1 MALAGILAGA
11 AQCHAV
17 VDGAVVADHGG
28 LAEHDAHAVV
38 DEQAPADPGTG
49 VDLDAGFVAAVLADP
64 AGKEKVP
71 VLIQPVGNAVVD
83 QDMEAGVQQDD
94 LQHAACGGV
103 LALDIPCVLQ

>member
-1 MALAGILAGA
+1 MALAGVLAGA
-11 AQCHAV
+11 AQRHAV

-49 VDLDAGFVAAVLADP
+49 VDLDAGLVAAVLADP

-71 VLIQPVGNAVVD
+71 VLIQPVGNAVVSD
-83 QDMEAGVQQDD
+83 
-94 LQHAACGGV
+94 
-103 LALDIPCVLQ
+103 

>member
-1 MALAGILAGA
+1 M
-11 AQCHAV
+11 

-38 DEQAPADPGTG
+38 DEQALADLGTG
-49 VDLDAGFVAAVLADP
+49 VDLDAGLVAAVLADP

-71 VLIQPVGNAVVD
+71 VFIQPVGNAVVD

-94 LQHAACGGV
+94 LQHTACGGV
-103 LALDIPCVLQ
+103 FALDVPCILQ

>member
-1 MALAGILAGA
+1 MAFAGILAGT
-11 AQCHAV
+11 AQRYSV
-17 VDGAVVADHGG
+17 VDGAVIPDLAG

-38 DEQAPADPGTG
+38 DEQAPADLGTG
-49 VDLDAGFVAAVLADP
+49 VDLDGGLVAAVLADP

-94 LQHAACGGV
+94 LQHATCGGIF
-103 LALDIPCVLQ
+103 ALDVPCILQ